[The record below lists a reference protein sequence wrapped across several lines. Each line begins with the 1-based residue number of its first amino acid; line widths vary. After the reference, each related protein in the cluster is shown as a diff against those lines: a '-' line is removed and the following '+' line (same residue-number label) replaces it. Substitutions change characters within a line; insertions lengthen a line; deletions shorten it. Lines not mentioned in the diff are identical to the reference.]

1 MDIKPFN
8 IAIPQTQLDDLYKRL
23 EATRWPVLPK
33 NNNWERG
40 THSDYLQ
47 SLVRYWLDDFDWR
60 KQEADLNQ
68 FSHYQSEVK
77 GEKLHFIYQKGKGKS
92 PTPLI
97 LTHGWPDSFYRYHK
111 IIPMLTDPEQFGGST
126 DDSFDVIIPSIPGFG
141 FSEPSSRTGLNNSQV
156 AELWHELMTQ
166 ILGYKTYMAGGGDIG
181 SGVSRY
187 LAAKYPNSLIG
198 LHLTDV
204 GIIRD
209 LLSTQDSHCSDEE
222 LNYKKSAMNWL
233 NQEGGY
239 MSLQATKPSTLAFG
253 LNDSPVGLAS
263 WIIEKFRSWSD
274 CGGELDKRYSKD
286 ELLTNI
292 MIYWFTGTIGSSINM
307 YYENM
312 HGLPSLDGFNVP
324 CAIARF
330 GADILLPPKVW
341 TEQKYN
347 VVQWSD
353 IAKGGHFTAMEEP
366 LLFVEDIRS
375 FARILRQ

>member
-1 MDIKPFN
+1 MDIKPFK
-8 IAIPQTQLDDLYKRL
+8 IAIPQMQLDDLYKRL
-23 EATRWPVLPK
+23 EATRWPVVPK
-33 NNNWERG
+33 NDDWKRG
-40 THSDYLQ
+40 TDLDYLQ
-47 SLVRYWLDDFDWR
+47 SLVRYWIDDFDWR
-60 KQEADLNQ
+60 KQEAELNQ
-68 FSHYQSEVK
+68 FSHYQCEVK
-77 GEKLHFIYQKGKGKS
+77 GEKLHFIYQRGKGNS

-111 IIPMLTDPEQFGGST
+111 IIPMLTEPERFGGSNA
-126 DDSFDVIIPSIPGFG
+126 DSFDVIIPSIPGFG
-141 FSEPSSRTGLNNSQV
+141 FSESSNSTGLNNSQV

-187 LAAKYPNSLIG
+187 LAATYPNSLIG

-209 LLSTQDSHCSDEE
+209 LLSTQDARCSDEE

-274 CGGELDKRYSKD
+274 CDGHLNKSYSKD

-312 HGLPSLDGFNVP
+312 HGLPPLDDFNVP

-330 GADILLPPKVW
+330 GSDILLPPKIW
-341 TEQKYN
+341 TEKKYN
-347 VVQWSD
+347 VVQWND

-366 LLFVEDIRS
+366 LLFVEDIRC
-375 FARILRQ
+375 FARILRK